1 MDGQKFQCAYNI
13 TTAEP
18 NKYFVK
24 MGRHSMTYKEGG
36 ELVQKR
42 EGGEVD
48 EWWMVESSVQGSDI
62 S

>member
-1 MDGQKFQCAYNI
+1 
-13 TTAEP
+13 
-18 NKYFVK
+18 
-24 MGRHSMTYKEGG
+24 MTYKEGG